1 MNLTVSQYLDELE
14 DGSVFTVRDVCSN
27 TDSGYDSVKSQLCRA
42 CSSGKISRVHQGIY
56 HKLRY
61 SEILEDYVP
70 CSAEE
75 VACAIARNNG
85 WHFIPSGNTC
95 LNNLGLSTQVPSK
108 LVYYSDGPYRKYEIN
123 GIRVEFKHR
132 SPRNLPHDRDLA
144 IIVAAV
150 DAWGKTNCDDKFSR
164 SLSKVL
170 LERGVEYFEEGLDGV
185 TSWVADVIWR
195 ALEWRTSTH

>member
-1 MNLTVSQYLDELE
+1 MPRWS
-14 DGSVFTVRDVCSN
+14 VCSN

-85 WHFIPSGNTC
+85 WHFIPSGNAC

-132 SPRNLPHDRDLA
+132 SPRNLPFPLSARLPA
-144 IIVAAV
+144 FSGAKSW
-150 DAWGKTNCDDKFSR
+150 AWNLQG
-164 SLSKVL
+164 LS
-170 LERGVEYFEEGLDGV
+170 
-185 TSWVADVIWR
+185 I
-195 ALEWRTSTH
+195 